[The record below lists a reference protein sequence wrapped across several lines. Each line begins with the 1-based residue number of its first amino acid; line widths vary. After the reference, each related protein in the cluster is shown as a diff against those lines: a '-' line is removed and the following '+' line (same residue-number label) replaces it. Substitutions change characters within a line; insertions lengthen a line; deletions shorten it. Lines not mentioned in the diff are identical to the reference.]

1 MSSGEP
7 EVRVRWRGRFGIVP
21 EALLEDSRLSLDTRA
36 VAAWLAAKPPDWV
49 VMVGVMRKRL
59 GLSEQRWLR
68 KIARELECA
77 GYLRR
82 ERRQGEH
89 GRIIWQIEFYP
100 DSLENSASAIPS
112 KPTDGESAHGEAK
125 HGEAKHGKGRDKY
138 KQGDGKHVSNTK
150 HTQQPPAVC
159 CDEVQSVLA
168 KSSAHLSVSQQRVI
182 AKALA
187 GLSETH
193 QLALANELLAQRAVI
208 RNVVGW
214 VKSLAQEVRETGEFT
229 ATAGVAATHASHI
242 PAAQPQAAN
251 PSDPATARKGIA
263 AARAALSRKEG
274 GEK

>member
-1 MSSGEP
+1 MSAGGT

-77 GYLRR
+77 GYLLR
-82 ERRQGEH
+82 ERRHDKQ
-89 GRIIWQIEFYP
+89 GRIVWQIEFYP
-100 DSLENSASAIPS
+100 DPLENSATAIPS
-112 KPTDGESAHGEAK
+112 KSMDGESA

-138 KQGDGKHVSNTK
+138 KQGDEKQVSKTT
-150 HTQQPPAVC
+150 HTPPPAAEC

-168 KSSAHLSVSQQRVI
+168 KLSAHLSASQQRAI

-187 GLSETH
+187 GLSEAH
-193 QLALANELLAQRAVI
+193 QLALANELVVQRASI

-214 VKSLAQEVRETGEFT
+214 VKSLAHEVQETGEFS
-229 ATAGVAATHASHI
+229 ATAGMAATHASHM
-242 PAAQPQAAN
+242 PAALSQAAKPSN
-251 PSDPATARKGIA
+251 PAAVRKGIV

-274 GEK
+274 VRK

>member
-1 MSSGEP
+1 MSVGGS

-36 VAAWLAAKPPDWV
+36 VAAWLAAKPPDWI

-82 ERRQGEH
+82 ERRRGEQ
-89 GRIIWQIEFYP
+89 GRIVWQIEFYP
-100 DSLENSASAIPS
+100 DPLENPAPAIPS
-112 KPTDGESAHGEAK
+112 KPMHGESMPAGAM
-125 HGEAKHGKGRDKY
+125 HGKSRDKNE
-138 KQGDGKHVSNTK
+138 QGCEVQVSKTT
-150 HTQQPPAVC
+150 HTHPPAAAC

-168 KSSAHLSVSQQRVI
+168 KPSAHLSASQQRVI

-187 GLSETH
+187 GLSEDH
-193 QLALANELLAQRAVI
+193 QLALANELVMQRAVI

-214 VKSLAQEVRETGEFT
+214 IKSLAQEIRETGEFS
-229 ATAGVAATHASHI
+229 ATPGVVATHASHL
-242 PAAQPQAAN
+242 PTAPQAAN

-263 AARAALSRKEG
+263 AAREALSRKG
-274 GEK
+274 K